1 MTLSI
6 IQMVLPVLVTFGL
19 GTLCKRKGLFGEE
32 GLKGLKAVVGNITLP
47 AVLFFAF
54 FTAEYSGRIALTFA
68 VVFISC
74 VLGLLAGFALRRFV
88 KPYGKFLPFLVT
100 NFEGGMLGYAL
111 YGLLYAGQTQTFAM
125 VDIGQTFC
133 AFTVFLATLKSVGG
147 EKVSAGAIVKN
158 MLHNVVFLC
167 ITLGALLGATG
178 VGGWL
183 LASAAG
189 PIVRDTVRFIAAPT
203 SALILII
210 VGYEL
215 RFDKVLMSPVLKTVG
230 LRLLVM
236 WTLMALG
243 ALVVFS
249 VIPFDKPI
257 FVAMLLAFSM
267 PAPFIIP
274 LYADVTGHADYISTT
289 LSVQTLLSIA
299 LFIAISVYTL
309 A

>member
-1 MTLSI
+1 
-6 IQMVLPVLVTFGL
+6 
-19 GTLCKRKGLFGEE
+19 
-32 GLKGLKAVVGNITLP
+32 
-47 AVLFFAF
+47 
-54 FTAEYSGRIALTFA
+54 
-68 VVFISC
+68 
-74 VLGLLAGFALRRFV
+74 
-88 KPYGKFLPFLVT
+88 
-100 NFEGGMLGYAL
+100 
-111 YGLLYAGQTQTFAM
+111 M

-158 MLHNVVFLC
+158 MMHNVVFLC

-183 LASAAG
+183 LASPVG

-215 RFDKVLMSPVLKTVG
+215 RFDKALMAPVLKTVG
-230 LRLLVM
+230 LRLLIM

-289 LSVQTLLSIA
+289 LSVQTLLSIV